1 MSIRVI
7 FLGSPKFALPSLRSL
22 AESYKVVGVVTQPD
36 RPAGRGR
43 EMKSPP
49 VKILANELDIPVIQP
64 ENIHITSSI
73 DELSEWEADVIIVAA
88 FGQIL
93 RKKILELKRHGCLN
107 VHASLLPRWRGAAP
121 INAAIYHDDDN
132 TGITIMKMDEGLD
145 TGPILSQEAIPIL
158 ETDEAG
164 ILSKKL
170 AELGGEL
177 LIKTLPRYI
186 SGEITPTPQNDS
198 KATYAPMLKKED
210 GNLDF
215 TQTAEQLARK
225 VRAYSPWPGTFMS
238 WQEKFLKV
246 HKTHTIDSKIR
257 KPGQTVIQ
265 GKLPGVV
272 TADGILILD
281 EVQPAGKKRMTGQT
295 FLNGARNWGKLTS

>member
-1 MSIRVI
+1 
-7 FLGSPKFALPSLRSL
+7 
-22 AESYKVVGVVTQPD
+22 
-36 RPAGRGR
+36 
-43 EMKSPP
+43 MKSPP